1 MDTHAIAAAAVPVL
15 CIDTCSLLD
24 IMRDPTRDTQNP
36 YDHLAA
42 IELVTAAEAGDV
54 ALLLAEQVAHEFGE
68 HDKAIQAETEKT
80 LEVLKKHMTR
90 INDISAV
97 YGASKTLDFVQ
108 LDGHVARTRALV
120 GRWMAKVEKITPDP
134 AAHSKAFA
142 RVNACKAP
150 AKRGKESSKDCLIYE
165 TYLEAAMALRNA
177 GVSNPIVYL
186 SSNINDYLTEGGIL
200 KPDLQI
206 DFTYLNLV
214 YARNMREAK
223 HRLFP
228 RVTVKP

>member
-1 MDTHAIAAAAVPVL
+1 MDTSTIATAAVPVL

-36 YDHLAA
+36 YDHRAA
-42 IELVTAAEAGDV
+42 IELVIAAEAGDV
-54 ALLLAEQVAHEFGE
+54 IFLMAEQVAHEFGE
-68 HDKAIQAETEKT
+68 HDKRIQDETANT

-97 YGASKTLDFVQ
+97 YDASKALDFAQ
-108 LDGHVARTRALV
+108 LDGHVDRTRALV
-120 GRWMAKVEKITPDP
+120 GRWIAKVEKITPDP
-134 AAHSKAFA
+134 TAHSKAFA

-165 TYLEAAMALRNA
+165 TYLEAATTLRNA

-186 SSNINDYLTEGGIL
+186 SANINDYLTEGGIL
-200 KPDLQI
+200 KPDLQV
-206 DFTYLNLV
+206 DFANLNLV

-228 RVTVKP
+228 RVAVNL